1 VSEKAKI
8 AIFYYSA
15 MGHAYQVA
23 KAFEQGAAA
32 EGAEVRLRRVAEL
45 ASPDVISTN
54 PAWKAHLEATRSVPE
69 ATLADLEWANGYVFG
84 SPTRYGVMA
93 AQMKQFL
100 DSSGPLWG
108 QGKLSHK
115 PVTAFAGAMNPHGGQ
130 VNTINSIYAVMSH
143 WGTIIVPSG
152 YTDSSIYAAGGSPY
166 GVIYTAPARE
176 ATPVEEAVLAA
187 ARYMGARVARYA
199 EVLAANREKLLAA
212 MPAGKGTRVA

>member
-1 VSEKAKI
+1 MSEKAKI
-8 AIFYYSA
+8 AIIYYSA

-23 KAFEQGAAA
+23 KAFEEGANA
-32 EGAEVRLRRVAEL
+32 EGAEVRVRKVPEL
-45 ASPDVISTN
+45 ASPDVINTN

-69 ATLADLEWANGYVFG
+69 ATHADLEWANGYVFG

-100 DSSGPLWG
+100 DSTGPLWG

-115 PVTAFAGAMNPHGGQ
+115 PVTAFAGAMNTHGGQ
-130 VNTINSIYAVMSH
+130 VNTINSIYSVMSH
-143 WGTIIVPSG
+143 WGTIVIPSG

-176 ATPVEEAVLAA
+176 ATPVEEPVLAA
-187 ARYMGARVARYA
+187 ARYMGARLARYA
-199 EVLAANREKLLAA
+199 EVLAGNRDRLLSTTAA
-212 MPAGKGTRVA
+212 SKGRAA

>member
-1 VSEKAKI
+1 MSEKAKI
-8 AIFYYSA
+8 AVIYYSA

-23 KAFEQGAAA
+23 RAFEEGAKSQ
-32 EGAEVRLRRVAEL
+32 GAEVRLRKVAEL
-45 ASPDVISTN
+45 ASGDVIATN
-54 PAWKAHLEATRSVPE
+54 PVWKAHLEATRDVPE
-69 ATLADLEWANGYVFG
+69 ATLADLDWANGYVFG

-130 VNTINSIYAVMSH
+130 VNTISSIYTVMSH
-143 WGTIIVPSG
+143 WGTIVVPTG

-166 GVIYTAPARE
+166 GVIYTAPGRE
-176 ATPVEEAVLAA
+176 ATAVEEPVLVA
-187 ARYMGARVARYA
+187 ARYMGARLARYA
-199 EVLAANREKLLAA
+199 EVLAANRDKLLAPQPGGA
-212 MPAGKGTRVA
+212 RGRAA

>member
-1 VSEKAKI
+1 MSEKAKV

-23 KAFEQGAAA
+23 QAFEQGAKA
-32 EGAEVRLRRVAEL
+32 EGAEVRLRKVPEL
-45 ASPDVISTN
+45 ASPEVVASN
-54 PAWKAHLEATRSVPE
+54 PAWKAHLEATRGVPE

-130 VNTINSIYAVMSH
+130 VNTISSIYNVMQH
-143 WGTIIVPSG
+143 WGTIIVPTG

-176 ATPVEEAVLAA
+176 STAVEEQVLAA
-187 ARYMGARVARYA
+187 ARYMGARLARYA
-199 EVLAANREKLLAA
+199 QVLAANRDQLLSTKAA
-212 MPAGKGTRVA
+212 GSKVA

>member
-1 VSEKAKI
+1 MSEKARI
-8 AIFYYSA
+8 AVFYYSA

-23 KAFEQGAAA
+23 QAFETGAKA
-32 EGAEVRLRRVAEL
+32 EGAEVRLRRVREL
-45 ASPDVISTN
+45 AAPEVIATN
-54 PAWKAHLEATRSVPE
+54 PAWKAHLEATRSIPE
-69 ATLADLEWANGYVFG
+69 ATLEDLEWANGYVFG

-93 AQMKQFL
+93 AQLKQFL
-100 DSSGPLWG
+100 DGSGPLWG

-143 WGTIIVPSG
+143 WGTVIIPTG

-176 ATPVEEAVLAA
+176 ATPVEEPVLAA
-187 ARYMGARVARYA
+187 ARYMGARLARYA
-199 EVLAANREKLLAA
+199 EVLAANRDRLLSTKAA
-212 MPAGKGTRVA
+212 GGGSRAA